1 MCRLVSEYESKIWA
15 AIPPLKTAHITD
27 ERKAPLS
34 NSITTKIFTWKSP
47 PLIYQAVCVEL
58 AEEEEK

>member
-1 MCRLVSEYESKIWA
+1 MNCKSKIWA
-15 AIPPLKTAHITD
+15 AIPPFKDLLILPYD
-27 ERKAPLS
+27 ERKVPLS

-58 AEEEEK
+58 AEEEEEEEE